1 MYVRQPIVSV
11 LGHVDHGKTTFL
23 DRIRGST
30 VADREAG
37 KITQHI
43 GATEVPID
51 VLIDACSDLGC
62 NVSFSL
68 PGLLFIDTPGHHS
81 FVTLRSRGGALA
93 DLAVLIVDIKEGF
106 KPQSL
111 ESLDILR
118 REKTPFVVAANKLDR
133 ITGWNSQNKPFIKS
147 FPEQSKSA
155 QDRMTESLYELIGE
169 LYDKGF
175 SADRY
180 DNVRNFSKN
189 IGIVPM
195 SAKTGEGIED
205 MLMTLI
211 GLAQRFLKD
220 QLMVEEGPAFGTI
233 LEVKEVLGLGT
244 TFDTIIYEGV
254 LNKGDEVIIGTRGEP
269 LRTNVKSL
277 LKPKPLDEI
286 RDPRE
291 RFDEVDDVSAAAG
304 IKLVTQDTEG
314 VLSGAPLRVVGDRD
328 LDQIMDEI
336 IEESQPSIELDEDG
350 IIIQADAI
358 GSLEGLASELKD
370 KNVPISKANIGDIS
384 HKDIVEAATLP
395 NPLHRVIL
403 GFNVDIL
410 SDAEVDLRDMDAVVF
425 TEKVVYQ
432 LVDQY
437 DEWKEQKMK
446 ELEEAR
452 RVTIVHPGKFRI
464 LDDKIFRLCK
474 PAIVGVRVLAG
485 RIKPE
490 QKILRRDGRVVG
502 TIKSIRDG
510 DKTLDKAEQGEEV
523 AIAIS
528 GVTIGR
534 QMKPGDDLYIDIPEG
549 DARKLRDIQLSF
561 DENRILEEIREIK
574 KEEQPFWGM

>member
-23 DRIRGST
+23 DSIRGTT
-30 VADREAG
+30 VVDREAG

-43 GATEVPID
+43 GATEVPVD
-51 VLIDACSDLGC
+51 VLQDACSDLGC
-62 NVSFSL
+62 NVSFQL

-93 DLAVLIVDIKEGF
+93 DLAVLVVDIKEGF

-118 REKTPFVVAANKLDR
+118 REKTPFVVAANKIDR
-133 ITGWNSQNKPFIKS
+133 ITGWNSTNKPFVKS

-155 QDRMTESLYELIGE
+155 QDRMTEALYELIGV

-175 SADRY
+175 SSDRY
-180 DNVRNFSKN
+180 DQVQDFSKN

-211 GLAQRFLKD
+211 GLAQTFLKG
-220 QLMVEEGPAFGTI
+220 QLTVDEGPAYGTI
-233 LEVKEVLGLGT
+233 LEVKEVVGLGT

-254 LNKGDEVIIGTRGEP
+254 LRKGDSLLIGTRDEP
-269 LRTNVKSL
+269 LKTHVKSL

-291 RFDEVDDVSAAAG
+291 RFDEVKEVSAAAG
-304 IKLVTQDTEG
+304 IKLVTQETEG
-314 VLSGAPLRVVGDRD
+314 VLSGVPVRVLGERHMEEVYREV
-328 LDQIMDEI
+328 M
-336 IEESQPSIELDEDG
+336 EESEPSIELSDEG

-370 KNVPISKANIGDIS
+370 KDIPISKANIGDVS

-395 NPLHRVIL
+395 DPLHRVIL
-403 GFNVDIL
+403 AFNVDVL
-410 SDAEVDLRDMDAVVF
+410 PDARDSIRDMDVNVF
-425 TEKVVYQ
+425 SQKVVYQ
-432 LVDQY
+432 LVD
-437 DEWKEQKMK
+437 DFLDWTEKKKKDM
-446 ELEEAR
+446 EEER
-452 RVTIVHPGKFRI
+452 RETVVHPGKFRI
-464 LDDKIFRLCK
+464 LDDKVFRLSK

-485 RIKPE
+485 CIESERKVL
-490 QKILRRDGRVVG
+490 KDDGRVVG
-502 TIKSIRDG
+502 TIRSIRDG
-510 DKTLDKAEQGEEV
+510 EQTVDRAKQGDEV
-523 AIAIS
+523 AVAIN

-534 QMKPGDDLYIDIPEG
+534 QVKTGEDLYIDIPEG
-549 DARKLRDIQLSF
+549 DARKLRNIELTF
-561 DENRILEEIREIK
+561 DENRVLEEIREIK
-574 KEEQPFWGM
+574 KKEQPFWGM

>member
-1 MYVRQPIVSV
+1 MYIRQPIVSV

-23 DRIRGST
+23 DRIRGTT

-43 GATEVPID
+43 GATEVPVD
-51 VLIDACSDLGC
+51 MLTEACSDLGC
-62 NVSFSL
+62 EVSFSL

-106 KPQSL
+106 KPQTL

-118 REKTPFVVAANKLDR
+118 REETPFVVAANKLDR
-133 ITGWNSQNKPFIKS
+133 ITGWNSQNRPFIRS
-147 FPEQSKSA
+147 FVEQSKSA
-155 QDRMTESLYELIGE
+155 QDRMTESLYELIGD

-180 DNVRNFSKN
+180 DNVTDFSKN

-211 GLAQRFLKD
+211 GLAQTFLRD
-220 QLMVEEGPAFGTI
+220 QLMVEEGPAYGTI

-254 LNKGDEVIIGTRGEP
+254 LKKGDDIVIGTRVEP
-269 LRTNVKSL
+269 LKTHVKSL

-291 RFDEVDDVSAAAG
+291 RFDEVDEVEAAAG

-314 VLSGAPLRVVGDRD
+314 VLAGAPLRVIGDRNEAEV
-328 LDQIMDEI
+328 LEEVM
-336 IEESQPSIELDEDG
+336 EESEPSIEISDDG

-370 KNVPISKANIGDIS
+370 KDIPISKANIGDVS

-395 NPLHRVIL
+395 NPLYRVIL
-403 GFNVDIL
+403 AFNVDIL
-410 SDAEVDLRDMDAVVF
+410 PDAKEALMDMNAEVF
-425 TEKVVYQ
+425 TESVVYQ
-432 LVDQY
+432 LVEDY
-437 DEWKEQKMK
+437 EEWKEEKMR
-446 ELEEAR
+446 ELEEMR
-452 RVTIVHPGKFRI
+452 RVTIVHPGKFRV
-464 LDDKIFRLCK
+464 LDDKIFRLSK

-485 RIKPE
+485 RIE
-490 QKILRRDGRVVG
+490 SDQKILKNDGRVVG

-510 DKTLDKAEQGEEV
+510 DQSLNKADQGEEV
-523 AIAIS
+523 AVAIS

-534 QMKPGDDLYIDIPEG
+534 QIKAGEDLYIDIPEKH
-549 DARKLRDIQLSF
+549 ARKLRNIQLTF
-561 DENRILEEIREIK
+561 DENRVLEEVRNIK
-574 KEEQPFWGM
+574 REEQPFWGM

>member
-23 DRIRGST
+23 DSIRGTT
-30 VADREAG
+30 VVDREAG

-43 GATEVPID
+43 GATEVPVD
-51 VLIDACSDLGC
+51 VLQDACSDLGC
-62 NVSFSL
+62 NVSFQL

-93 DLAVLIVDIKEGF
+93 DLAVLVVDIKEGF

-118 REKTPFVVAANKLDR
+118 REKTPFVVAANKIDR
-133 ITGWNSQNKPFIKS
+133 ITGWNSTNKPFVKS

-155 QDRMTESLYELIGE
+155 QDRMTESLYELIGV

-175 SADRY
+175 SSDRY
-180 DNVRNFSKN
+180 DHVQDFSKN

-211 GLAQRFLKD
+211 GLAQTFLKG
-220 QLMVEEGPAFGTI
+220 QLTVDEGPAYGTI
-233 LEVKEVLGLGT
+233 LEVKEVVGLGT

-254 LNKGDEVIIGTRGEP
+254 LRKGDSLLIGTRDEP
-269 LRTNVKSL
+269 LKTHVKSL

-291 RFDEVDDVSAAAG
+291 RFDEVKEVSAAAG
-304 IKLVTQDTEG
+304 IKLVTQETEG
-314 VLSGAPLRVVGDRD
+314 VLSGVPVRVLGERHMEEVYREV
-328 LDQIMDEI
+328 M
-336 IEESQPSIELDEDG
+336 EESEPSIELSDEG

-370 KNVPISKANIGDIS
+370 KDIPISKANIGDVS

-395 NPLHRVIL
+395 DPLHRVIL
-403 GFNVDIL
+403 AFNVDVL
-410 SDAEVDLRDMDAVVF
+410 PDARDSIRDMDVNVF
-425 TEKVVYQ
+425 SQKVVYQ
-432 LVDQY
+432 LVD
-437 DEWKEQKMK
+437 DFLDWTEKKKRDM
-446 ELEEAR
+446 EEER
-452 RVTIVHPGKFRI
+452 RETVVHPGKFRI
-464 LDDKIFRLCK
+464 LDDKVFRLSK

-485 RIKPE
+485 CIESERKVL
-490 QKILRRDGRVVG
+490 KDDGRVVG
-502 TIKSIRDG
+502 TIRSIRDG
-510 DKTLDKAEQGEEV
+510 EQTVDRAKQGDEV
-523 AIAIS
+523 AVAIN

-534 QMKPGDDLYIDIPEG
+534 QVKTGEDLYIDIPEG
-549 DARKLRDIQLSF
+549 DARKLRDIELTF
-561 DENRILEEIREIK
+561 DENRVLEEIREIK
-574 KEEQPFWGM
+574 KKEQPFWGM

>member
-23 DRIRGST
+23 DRVRGTT

-43 GATEVPID
+43 GATEVPVE
-51 VLIDACSDLGC
+51 VLEEACSDLGC
-62 NVSFSL
+62 NVTFSL

-93 DLAVLIVDIKEGF
+93 DLAVLIVDLKEGF

-133 ITGWNSQNKPFIKS
+133 IAGWDSQNKPFIRS
-147 FPEQSKSA
+147 FPEQSKGA
-155 QDRMTESLYELIGE
+155 QDRMTEALYQLIGD

-175 SADRY
+175 SSDRY
-180 DNVRNFSKN
+180 DNVQDFSKN

-211 GLAQRFLKD
+211 GLAQTFLKGE
-220 QLMVEEGPAFGTI
+220 LMVDEGPAFGTI
-233 LEVKEVLGLGT
+233 LEVKEVVGLGT
-244 TFDTIIYEGV
+244 TFDTIIYEGI
-254 LNKGDEVIIGTRGEP
+254 LKKGDEVVIGTQGEP
-269 LRTNVKSL
+269 LKTHIKSL

-291 RFDEVDDVSAAAG
+291 RFDEVEEVSAAAG
-304 IKLVTQDTEG
+304 IKLVTQETEG
-314 VLSGAPLRVVGDRD
+314 VLSGIPLRVVGDRS
-328 LDQIMDEI
+328 LENVFEEVK
-336 IEESQPSIELDEDG
+336 EESEPSIELSDEG

-358 GSLEGLASELKD
+358 GSLEGLASELEDKD
-370 KNVPISKANIGDIS
+370 IPISKANIGDVS

-395 NPLHRVIL
+395 DPLHRVIL
-403 GFNVDIL
+403 AFNVDIL
-410 SDAEVDLRDMDAVVF
+410 PDAKETLRDMNAEVF
-425 TEKVVYQ
+425 TAKVVYQ
-432 LVDQY
+432 LVD
-437 DEWKEQKMK
+437 DFEEWMQQKKK
-446 ELEEAR
+446 ELEEER
-452 RVTIVHPGKFRI
+452 RDTIVHPGKFRI
-464 LDDKIFRLCK
+464 LDDKIFRLSK
-474 PAIVGVRVLAG
+474 PAVVGVRVLAG
-485 RIKPE
+485 SIEPE
-490 QKILRRDGRVVG
+490 RKILRADGRVVG
-502 TIKSIRDG
+502 NIKSIRDG
-510 DKTLDKAEQGEEV
+510 DQTLDRAEQGEEV

-534 QMKPGDDLYIDIPEG
+534 QLKARENLYIEIPEG
-549 DARKLRDIQLSF
+549 DARKLRDIQLTF
-561 DENRILEEIREIK
+561 DENRILDEVREIK
-574 KEEQPFWGM
+574 KKEQPFWGM

>member
-23 DRIRGST
+23 DSIRGTT
-30 VADREAG
+30 VVDREAG

-43 GATEVPID
+43 GATEVPVD
-51 VLIDACSDLGC
+51 VLQDACSDLGC
-62 NVSFSL
+62 NVSFQL

-93 DLAVLIVDIKEGF
+93 DLAVLVVDIKEGF

-118 REKTPFVVAANKLDR
+118 REKTPFVVAANKIDR
-133 ITGWNSQNKPFIKS
+133 ITGWNSTNKPFVKS

-155 QDRMTESLYELIGE
+155 QDRMTEALYELIGV

-175 SADRY
+175 SSDRY
-180 DNVRNFSKN
+180 DQVQDFSKN

-211 GLAQRFLKD
+211 GLAQTFLKG
-220 QLMVEEGPAFGTI
+220 QLTVDEGPAYGTI
-233 LEVKEVLGLGT
+233 LEVKEVVGLGT

-254 LNKGDEVIIGTRGEP
+254 LRKGDSLLIGTRDEP
-269 LRTNVKSL
+269 LKTHVKSL

-291 RFDEVDDVSAAAG
+291 RFDEVKEVSAAAG
-304 IKLVTQDTEG
+304 IKLVTQETEG
-314 VLSGAPLRVVGDRD
+314 VLSGVPVRVLGERHMEEVYREV
-328 LDQIMDEI
+328 M
-336 IEESQPSIELDEDG
+336 EESEPSIELSDEG

-370 KNVPISKANIGDIS
+370 KDIPISKANIGDVS

-395 NPLHRVIL
+395 DPLHRVIL
-403 GFNVDIL
+403 AFNVDVL
-410 SDAEVDLRDMDAVVF
+410 PDARDSIRDMDVNVF
-425 TEKVVYQ
+425 SQKVVYQ
-432 LVDQY
+432 LVD
-437 DEWKEQKMK
+437 DFLDWTEKKKKDM
-446 ELEEAR
+446 EEER
-452 RVTIVHPGKFRI
+452 RETVVHPGKFRI
-464 LDDKIFRLCK
+464 LDDKVFRLSK

-485 RIKPE
+485 CIESERKVL
-490 QKILRRDGRVVG
+490 KDDGRVVG
-502 TIKSIRDG
+502 TIRSIRDG
-510 DKTLDKAEQGEEV
+510 EQTVDRAKQGDEV
-523 AIAIS
+523 AVAIN

-534 QMKPGDDLYIDIPEG
+534 QVKTGEDLYIDIPEG
-549 DARKLRDIQLSF
+549 DARKLRDIELTF
-561 DENRILEEIREIK
+561 DENRVLEEIREIK
-574 KEEQPFWGM
+574 KKEQPFWGM